1 MKWYLDFGHG
11 GKDPG
16 AIGTHNTKE
25 SDTVLKIGMLVKKHL
40 EAYSETVTTTRE
52 NDTYHTLD
60 YRTSKAN
67 TQNCDYFI
75 SLHMNSATNKTAK
88 GCEVWIYDLNSKLYP
103 LAKKLCSNLSTTL
116 NTLNRGVKES
126 KKFYVLRKTKMPAL
140 LIEIDFLSNQEVENL
155 CSKEDYIKKVAHTI
169 ASTLLGF

>member
-16 AIGTHNTKE
+16 AIGTNNTKE

-40 EAYSETVTTTRE
+40 EAYSQTVITTRE
-52 NDTYHTLD
+52 SDTYHTLD
-60 YRTSKAN
+60 YRTNKAN
-67 TQNCDYFI
+67 KNNCDYFI

-88 GCEVWIYDLNSKLYP
+88 CCEVWLYDSKSKLYP
-103 LAKKLCSNLSTTL
+103 LAKKLCSNLSTKL

-126 KKFYVLRKTKMPAL
+126 KNFMYLEKLKCLHYL
-140 LIEIDFLSNQEVENL
+140 
-155 CSKEDYIKKVAHTI
+155 
-169 ASTLLGF
+169 